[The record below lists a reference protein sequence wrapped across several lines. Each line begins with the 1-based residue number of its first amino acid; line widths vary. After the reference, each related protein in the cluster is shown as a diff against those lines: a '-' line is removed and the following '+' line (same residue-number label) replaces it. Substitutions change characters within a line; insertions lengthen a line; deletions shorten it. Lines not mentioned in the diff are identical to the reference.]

1 VIMST
6 SRSTTGLTM
15 WAVSGEIRRGR
26 VQGKRVLSR
35 KNRLGDVLARF
46 ATRSTASVLTLR
58 GFCRRVDVP
67 IHLYSLYSHPNPDFS
82 QKWASRDEVL
92 AYWVRE
98 ELVMW
103 GEMRNPLT
111 RLGVYAHSQKRI
123 AAQHRLHDK
132 FVFRSE
138 FVSSHWDNSAQQHT
152 VEFRNT
158 QSKETFEV
166 VADVLISATGAL
178 NLPKIPNVTGR
189 ETFKGLQWHSSQ
201 WRDDVDL
208 RGKKV
213 AVVGNGSSGIQII
226 PNIVEIE
233 GLELINLSV
242 LSILLSPPSVPV
254 LILILCAV
262 SARPVSSDR
271 RRTSIT
277 AASPN
282 PCSAMSP
289 SRSASIA
296 GRRSKSSEL
305 FSP

>member
-1 VIMST
+1 M
-6 SRSTTGLTM
+6 
-15 WAVSGEIRRGR
+15 
-26 VQGKRVLSR
+26 
-35 KNRLGDVLARF
+35 
-46 ATRSTASVLTLR
+46 
-58 GFCRRVDVP
+58 P

-92 AYWVRE
+92 AYWVQER
-98 ELVMW
+98 LATW
-103 GEMRNPLT
+103 DEMRKLLT
-111 RLGVYAHSQKRI
+111 RLGVYAGAQKRI

-138 FVSSHWDNSAQQHT
+138 FVSSHWDNTTQQHT

-158 QSKETFEV
+158 QTKETFSV

-178 NLPKIPNVTGR
+178 NLPKIPSVPGR

-208 RGKKV
+208 RGNKV

-242 LSILLSPPSVPV
+242 FLAVLAPPSVPV
-254 LILILCAV
+254 LIFKFGAV
-262 SARPVSSDR
+262 SARRASSAR

-282 PCSAMSP
+282 PFSAMSP
-289 SRSASIA
+289 SRSDSIA
-296 GRRSKSSEL
+296 GRRSRSSKF
-305 FSP
+305 FSSLADGKCVLTCTSALAIGDLSSRAPAKKVVNSASSALRYADISARTRAVLICTSSCDRNLSST

>member
-1 VIMST
+1 M
-6 SRSTTGLTM
+6 
-15 WAVSGEIRRGR
+15 
-26 VQGKRVLSR
+26 
-35 KNRLGDVLARF
+35 
-46 ATRSTASVLTLR
+46 
-58 GFCRRVDVP
+58 P

-103 GEMRNPLT
+103 SEMRNPLT
-111 RLGVYAHSQKRI
+111 RLGMCAGARQKRI

-138 FVSSHWDNSAQQHT
+138 FVSSHWDNTTQQHT
-152 VEFRNT
+152 VDFRNT
-158 QSKETFEV
+158 ESKETFTV

-178 NLPKIPNVTGR
+178 NLPKIPNVPGR
-189 ETFKGLQWHSSQ
+189 EIFKGLQWHSSQ
-201 WRDDVDL
+201 WRDDVDM
-208 RGKKV
+208 REKKV

-242 LSILLSPPSVPV
+242 SLTLLSPSPVPV
-254 LILILCAV
+254 LIYILCAV
-262 SARPVSSDR
+262 SARPASSDR
-271 RRTSIT
+271 RKTSIT
-277 AASPN
+277 AALPN
-282 PCSAMSP
+282 PFSAMSP

-296 GRRSKSSEL
+296 GRRSKSSKL
-305 FSP
+305 FSPSSDATPLTTSAC